1 MKVNGRFRTSLFF
14 RLFVIFSATVLVF
27 FVIIVLSL
35 RQIDRNWRAQRIN
48 PLPDFFLDNITLIV
62 DNIGMPPDLLR
73 ATQLSEEL
81 ALTILIRSPHI
92 NWQSDEQSDI
102 DISDLSFLRD
112 LSDEAAVLQAGSE
125 EVIRVERGGY
135 EYFLNRRTPTL
146 SEYDM
151 VVVYIGLTLA
161 AIVLL
166 LNYWMVRR
174 LLEPVRQLREG
185 AERICAGDLSY
196 RVDSNRTDELG
207 ELTESVNHMADS
219 LQSMLEAKRQ
229 LLLAISHELRTPI
242 TRAKL
247 QLEFMD
253 EGVIRTN
260 LRDDI
265 DEIDLL
271 ISDLIEAERLSN
283 QHAALLAEH
292 VDFATYIGLVLE
304 PYKSYL
310 GGLTYVRPEQDASV
324 SIDKLRTR
332 LLLTNIVNNAIRHG
346 EGSPITVSVSF
357 SDNEAMVE
365 VVDKG
370 EGIAP
375 EHLEHLSEPFY
386 RADSARQRHTGGFG
400 LGLYLC
406 RLIAEAHGGNLTIS
420 SVLGEGTQVKV
431 HLPYVQESEY
441 GEEHHNH

>member
-35 RQIDRNWRAQRIN
+35 RQIDRNWRAQRIS

-81 ALTILIRSPHI
+81 SLTILIRSPHI

-102 DISDLSFLRD
+102 DITNLSFLRD

-135 EYFLNRRTPTL
+135 EYFFNRRVPTL
-146 SEYDM
+146 SQYDM
-151 VVVYIGLTLA
+151 VVVYIGLTLS

-166 LNYWMVRR
+166 LNFWMVRR
-174 LLEPVRQLREG
+174 LLEPVQQLREG

-196 RVDSNRTDELG
+196 RVESNRSDELG

-271 ISDLIEAERLSN
+271 ISDLLEAERLSN
-283 QHAALLAEH
+283 QHTALLAEH

-324 SIDKLRTR
+324 SIDKLRAR
-332 LLLTNIVNNAIRHG
+332 LLLANVVNNAIRHG
-346 EGSPITVSVSF
+346 EGSPITVTVSF

-375 EHLEHLSEPFY
+375 EHIDHLSEPFY
-386 RADSARQRHTGGFG
+386 RADSARRRHTGGFG

-406 RLIAEAHGGNLTIS
+406 RLIAEAHGGKLTIS
-420 SVLGEGTQVKV
+420 SVLGAGTQVKV
-431 HLPYVQESEY
+431 HLPYEQESEY
-441 GEEHHNH
+441 GEEHHHH

>member
-81 ALTILIRSPHI
+81 ALTILIRSQHI

-135 EYFLNRRTPTL
+135 EYFFNRRTPTL

-310 GGLTYVRPEQDASV
+310 GGLSYVRPEQDASV

-346 EGSPITVSVSF
+346 EGSPITVTVSF
-357 SDNEAMVE
+357 SENEAMVE

-420 SVLGEGTQVKV
+420 SVLGEGTRVKV
-431 HLPYVQESEY
+431 HLPYEQESEY